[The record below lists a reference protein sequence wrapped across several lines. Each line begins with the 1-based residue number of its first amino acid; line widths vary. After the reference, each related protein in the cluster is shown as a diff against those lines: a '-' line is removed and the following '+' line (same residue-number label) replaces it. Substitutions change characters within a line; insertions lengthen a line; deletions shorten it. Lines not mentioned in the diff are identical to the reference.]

1 MLRFICHALLSFPF
15 VGGRGHYSF
24 QNQFLFSDSFSIGC
38 DYSHFSVVVLGVRLL
53 AFLYLFSLFF
63 VYSFPLSFS
72 LSYIVLIPVVL
83 SFSPYISSSFSLPS
97 LSLSLSY
104 LLCSRMLMQVRMYV
118 RKSTRVFPWSLC
130 LYICVYV
137 RKCDHISTAHVCKQS
152 LAFFKHKTIQ
162 TFVYLN
168 PVYYPY
174 PEQEVE
180 RLRSVTLQPFIC
192 SKSLSVRNLSQK
204 WSERLIWVPFYRSG
218 FVYKGRRDW
227 Q

>member
-38 DYSHFSVVVLGVRLL
+38 DYSHFSVVVVWVRLL
-53 AFLYLFSLFF
+53 AFLYLFSFFLSTLFPSLF
-63 VYSFPLSFS
+63 LFRISSLSQSFCLFLLIFPLHF
-72 LSYIVLIPVVL
+72 
-83 SFSPYISSSFSLPS
+83 
-97 LSLSLSY
+97 LSL
-104 LLCSRMLMQVRMYV
+104 
-118 RKSTRVFPWSLC
+118 LC
-130 LYICVYV
+130 LSPFLIYCVRECLCKCACMCGKVHVCFHDHYACISC
-137 RKCDHISTAHVCKQS
+137 KCDHISTVHVCKQS

-168 PVYYPY
+168 PVYYSY